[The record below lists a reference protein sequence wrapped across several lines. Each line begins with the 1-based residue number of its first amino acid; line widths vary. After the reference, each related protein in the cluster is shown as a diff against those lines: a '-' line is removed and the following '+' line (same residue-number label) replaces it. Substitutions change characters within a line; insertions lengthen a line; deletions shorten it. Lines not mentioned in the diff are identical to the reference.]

1 MDEKLMRAISEFVT
15 RRINDLGAD
24 APEMVTDAVS
34 EAEEQKERLAAALS
48 EEQRP
53 LLRAF
58 ENALG
63 VQSGEETRYC
73 YRAGFGDAIRFLME
87 WHQAQ

>member
-1 MDEKLMRAISEFVT
+1 MDNKLKAAMEEFIT
-15 RRINDLGAD
+15 QRINDLGAD
-24 APEMVTDAVS
+24 APASVTDAVS

-73 YRAGFGDAIRFLME
+73 YRAGFGDAIQFLRE
-87 WHQAQ
+87 WHRAQ

>member
-1 MDEKLMRAISEFVT
+1 MDNKLKAAMEEFITGRV
-15 RRINDLGAD
+15 NDLGAD
-24 APEMVTDAVS
+24 APETVTDAVS
-34 EAEEQKERLAAALS
+34 EAEEQKERLAAALT

-63 VQSGEETRYC
+63 VQSGEETRHC

-87 WHQAQ
+87 WHRAQ